1 MSSSLGVP
9 SRGRISSVENI
20 DVPADFL
27 AERDDAPPQKRK
39 LF

>member
-1 MSSSLGVP
+1 VKTL
-9 SRGRISSVENI
+9 

-27 AERDDAPPQKRK
+27 SERKDARPQKRK